1 MLFISKFTFD
11 LVFQQQI
18 FIPQGQPA
26 GMPARIYQKRVQT
39 EAYLLYNTTDY
50 VALPTKQLQLH
61 YVSNYV
67 TSDRLSYL
75 NSYPLCTT
83 LHYLWRLLTLDF
95 KYYIRQRKK
104 KQQQQQNRRYL
115 HHLHDS
121 ALFFQIQ

>member
-1 MLFISKFTFD
+1 M
-11 LVFQQQI
+11 FQQQI